1 MSGLESPTHQPPIW
15 LRAIV
20 QLVLISALLR
30 VTISSVAPALP
41 VIQQALGLDAA
52 AAALTSTLPLLCFGL
67 FAFAAPALLR
77 RFDIELTVTL
87 LVVLLLA
94 GAAIRF
100 SPTWWGLFG
109 GTVVIGIGA
118 AIGNAVV
125 PVAIREFYPRRAN
138 RYLGLFSAGLSVGA
152 SLGAGAT
159 MPLIGAGFA
168 WQVAINVWI
177 VLNLLGLVWWLIGWR
192 IAHAEERTAEALR
205 PDDAPDSLGIRQVAR
220 RGEVWLICA
229 HMGAQSALFFA
240 LMTWVPSWLQ
250 AQGQDA
256 SASGL
261 VLSVFSLASLPGAI
275 LGARVIETRFWRG
288 VLVVFTVIIVGAL
301 ALLCFN
307 GLPGATWLVWAGAL
321 VAGACQGAL
330 LTISLTFI
338 TGYRETRAIPAV
350 SALAN
355 GVGFLVAA
363 VLPFGL
369 GWAAGRLGAL
379 EPVIWSVVA
388 LPVVVVALTF
398 ALKLRAQRPASG
410 ASMAV

>member
-205 PDDAPDSLGIRQVAR
+205 PDDAPDSLGIRQVAWR
-220 RGEVWLICA
+220 CSMICA
-229 HMGAQSALFFA
+229 HMGAQSALLA
-240 LMTWVPSWLQ
+240 PPTSVPSWLQ
-250 AQGQDA
+250 AQGRRERLR
-256 SASGL
+256 SGAER
-261 VLSVFSLASLPGAI
+261 VL
-275 LGARVIETRFWRG
+275 
-288 VLVVFTVIIVGAL
+288 
-301 ALLCFN
+301 
-307 GLPGATWLVWAGAL
+307 
-321 VAGACQGAL
+321 
-330 LTISLTFI
+330 
-338 TGYRETRAIPAV
+338 
-350 SALAN
+350 
-355 GVGFLVAA
+355 
-363 VLPFGL
+363 
-369 GWAAGRLGAL
+369 AGRLPGDFSKRGSPRPGFWAGCQRGLHRDHSRRVVLLRSTVCRARDQPVRRVPWWPAL
-379 EPVIWSVVA
+379 CQ
-388 LPVVVVALTF
+388 
-398 ALKLRAQRPASG
+398 AQRRRSR
-410 ASMAV
+410 